1 MASTKVHDEAPGIP
15 GELRCWQMIGKR
27 FCMLLPWP
35 ELRYEFPIAASSDK
49 SVKGIDIFRKD
60 GNLAAR
66 ISIAEHDLTEEGLR
80 VGFKDLKIEVRDRD
94 LCEDL
99 LLQFEAWYVRTGKR
113 VRVILSYPW
122 IDRMPVRYELGRVEA
137 GVSAH

>member
-1 MASTKVHDEAPGIP
+1 MASVKVHDEVIEIP
-15 GELRCWQMIGKR
+15 VELRYWQMIGKR
-27 FCMLLPWP
+27 FCLLLPWP
-35 ELRYEFPIAASSDK
+35 ELRYEYPIATGSDK

-60 GNLAAR
+60 GNPAAR

-80 VGFKDLKIEVRDRD
+80 AGLKDLKVEVFDRD

-113 VRVILSYPW
+113 ARIILSYPW